1 MSLCSLIGQHWM
13 EWWFPQATGFVN
25 WCKLLLVLRLVRV
38 VSRCCLISCSELKP
52 KSQQEEVQQDVSS
65 KLAVGNKLGAET
77 KQTSASKTKTVHTWR
92 LTHEA
97 GSDFSCEDGS
107 RTERIKLSFDFT
119 SSGVTRLFLLDP
131 AVQRTNRHNVTTSLK
146 QTFLI
151 QLLSFSLHFNPRTD
165 WDI

>member
-13 EWWFPQATGFVN
+13 DWWFTGYWF
-25 WCKLLLVLRLVRV
+25 CKLVQVAAGSQVSQSCVAVLFDKLLGRHRSRSWSLNRSRKRL
-38 VSRCCLISCSELKP
+38 
-52 KSQQEEVQQDVSS
+52 QQDVSS

-131 AVQRTNRHNVTTSLK
+131 AVQRTNRHNFLK
-146 QTFLI
+146 TNF
-151 QLLSFSLHFNPRTD
+151 TD
-165 WDI
+165 PIAFFQPKF

>member
-1 MSLCSLIGQHWM
+1 MD
-13 EWWFPQATGFVN
+13 WWFTGYWF
-25 WCKLLLVLRLVRV
+25 CKLVQAAVGSQVSQSCFAVLFDKLLGRHRPPT
-38 VSRCCLISCSELKP
+38 SELKP

-77 KQTSASKTKTVHTWR
+77 KQTSASKTKSVHTWR

-151 QLLSFSLHFNPRTD
+151 QLLSFSLNFNLRTD